1 MGSDN
6 NKNKDDE
13 TKFFIQRLKVGEEI
27 EINDE
32 MVKKI
37 EALSLKDKEDLG
49 IEVSPQSTF
58 DESKPVLKPMVNPDV
73 RSAEWVQ
80 MKSAEIQ
87 NDREKE
93 ERPELC
99 KKLIDLGIVD
109 LVRESHC
116 EEYLNQKR

>member
-1 MGSDN
+1 
-6 NKNKDDE
+6 
-13 TKFFIQRLKVGEEI
+13 
-27 EINDE
+27 

-37 EALSLKDKEDLG
+37 EALSLKDKEDFG
-49 IEVSPQSTF
+49 IETSSQSVF
-58 DESKPVLKPMVNPDV
+58 DESKPVLKTMVNPEV
-73 RSAEWVQ
+73 RSAEWIQ

-87 NDREKE
+87 NNREKE

>member
-1 MGSDN
+1 
-6 NKNKDDE
+6 
-13 TKFFIQRLKVGEEI
+13 
-27 EINDE
+27 
-32 MVKKI
+32 
-37 EALSLKDKEDLG
+37 
-49 IEVSPQSTF
+49 
-58 DESKPVLKPMVNPDV
+58 MVNPDV

-109 LVRESHC
+109 LVRESHS